1 MTNKMEDIERF
12 AKSTLGAMPEVI
24 KLLGNHNV
32 EMASEQFRENNILYL
47 GRTKLPKKILALT
60 ALSVSLANGQSD
72 SAMIHFKLAQKFGA
86 SMLEVLDSIKAAKM
100 ALMSSTMALMGTIQ
114 PIVEKFTGS
123 SQKSDE
129 IDKILS
135 HVKTQSGMDFLPENL
150 VSLASVSFNLFEEH
164 LKEKAELMSPFEVEQ
179 KYMFIMAFAV
189 SISIRYEE
197 CARVYLTQFFLNGGG
212 KEEMEDALFVTRFIT
227 GNRALTSSME
237 ILKW

>member
-1 MTNKMEDIERF
+1 MSNEMEEIERF
-12 AKSTLGAMPEVI
+12 ARSTLGAMPEVI

-32 EMASEQFRENNILYL
+32 EMAKEQFRENNTLYL

-72 SAMIHFKLAQKFGA
+72 SAMIHFKLAQKFEA

-114 PIVEKFTGS
+114 PIVEKFAGPS
-123 SQKSDE
+123 HKSAE
-129 IDKILS
+129 IERILN
-135 HVKTQSGMDFLPENL
+135 HVKTESGMDFLPENL
-150 VSLASVSFNLFEEH
+150 SSLASVSFNLLEEH

-179 KYMFIMAFAV
+179 KYLFLMAFAV

-197 CARVYLTQFFLNGGG
+197 CARVYLTQFFLNGGK
-212 KEEMEDALFVTRFIT
+212 KEEMEDALFLTRFIT
-227 GNRALTSSME
+227 GNRALTSAME